1 MHNRAEFRADWSNHY
16 RMPTSR
22 GFWIFQDGGNRHL
35 VYQKF
40 KICNGRNGRRVSN
53 CVTMPNVMALGHWPN
68 RPRDIAIFGFFKMA
82 TAAILDFTF
91 LTVGTVKKV
100 ELRHPAKF
108 LRNRPNRGPD
118 MAIFAIFKDGGHA
131 ISDF

>member
-1 MHNRAEFRADWSNHY
+1 MAETAILYIKNLKFVTVGMVEECLTASPCQMLWRWAIGQTV
-16 RMPTSR
+16 PEISR
-22 GFWIFQDGGNRHL
+22 YLD
-35 VYQKF
+35 
-40 KICNGRNGRRVSN
+40 
-53 CVTMPNVMALGHWPN
+53 
-68 RPRDIAIFGFFKMA
+68 FFKMA